1 MPILHTVYFRLR
13 EDDDVEA
20 KIPGCVALF
29 NEHKGITAS
38 VVKGKFAAVC
48 GLAAPT
54 DAVFTHV
61 EVLVADSHEALHAY
75 LHGDAHLNVWI
86 PLIKPNLED
95 IVVFDHDLPT
105 PFTGVAGSQAL
116 SLLLKLRVDAEQE
129 ALASSAAMQ
138 LSLLIAGVSNVYF
151 APHGGGGLDKAALI
165 DKLDWPDKSQGFT
178 HCLTIVATGA
188 AAIERLLRSTE
199 LKNWLTGLTP
209 QGHAAM
215 VSPLEPSHEVAY
227 PIYRDLAA
235 KHVLITGG
243 AQGIGLAVSRAF
255 FMQGAA
261 VTVLDRDEGALARLR
276 LEMASAHTYCV
287 DVTDEN
293 AFCETLR
300 AVRETRPTCDVL
312 IGNAGADPRYEG
324 LNMSLAEWEGLF
336 RLNVSHYFLLCREM
350 VPHMVEAGGG
360 SIILTSSHLAWVAK
374 PKCIAYNCT
383 KAANIGLVRSLAEAF
398 GDGLIRANS
407 VAPGWTL
414 TDRQKASVGTPADFE
429 DCRLNSQALP
439 LSLTPELLAQNYLYL
454 GSSASACL
462 QRQTLVCDMGQ
473 AKL

>member
-1 MPILHTVYFRLR
+1 
-13 EDDDVEA
+13 
-20 KIPGCVALF
+20 
-29 NEHKGITAS
+29 
-38 VVKGKFAAVC
+38 
-48 GLAAPT
+48 
-54 DAVFTHV
+54 
-61 EVLVADSHEALHAY
+61 
-75 LHGDAHLNVWI
+75 
-86 PLIKPNLED
+86 
-95 IVVFDHDLPT
+95 
-105 PFTGVAGSQAL
+105 
-116 SLLLKLRVDAEQE
+116 
-129 ALASSAAMQ
+129 
-138 LSLLIAGVSNVYF
+138 
-151 APHGGGGLDKAALI
+151 
-165 DKLDWPDKSQGFT
+165 
-178 HCLTIVATGA
+178 
-188 AAIERLLRSTE
+188 
-199 LKNWLTGLTP
+199 
-209 QGHAAM
+209 
-215 VSPLEPSHEVAY
+215 
-227 PIYRDLAA
+227 
-235 KHVLITGG
+235 
-243 AQGIGLAVSRAF
+243 
-255 FMQGAA
+255 MQGAA

-293 AFCETLR
+293 AFCEALR

-439 LSLTPELLAQNYLYL
+439 LSLTPEL
-454 GSSASACL
+454 SSEFRVYSSL
-462 QRQTLVCDMGQ
+462 TRQTDQDSPGAPRAELPLPRIERLGLPPAPDTRVRHGPSQALRSRAALRWGAVETVVCAVSSLV
-473 AKL
+473 

>member
-1 MPILHTVYFRLR
+1 MHI
-13 EDDDVEA
+13 
-20 KIPGCVALF
+20 
-29 NEHKGITAS
+29 
-38 VVKGKFAAVC
+38 
-48 GLAAPT
+48 
-54 DAVFTHV
+54 
-61 EVLVADSHEALHAY
+61 
-75 LHGDAHLNVWI
+75 
-86 PLIKPNLED
+86 
-95 IVVFDHDLPT
+95 
-105 PFTGVAGSQAL
+105 GSTCTL
-116 SLLLKLRVDAEQE
+116 STLQ
-129 ALASSAAMQ
+129 
-138 LSLLIAGVSNVYF
+138 
-151 APHGGGGLDKAALI
+151 
-165 DKLDWPDKSQGFT
+165 
-178 HCLTIVATGA
+178 
-188 AAIERLLRSTE
+188 
-199 LKNWLTGLTP
+199 
-209 QGHAAM
+209 
-215 VSPLEPSHEVAY
+215 
-227 PIYRDLAA
+227 
-235 KHVLITGG
+235 
-243 AQGIGLAVSRAF
+243 VSRAF

-261 VTVLDRDEGALARLR
+261 VTVFDRDEGALARLR

-287 DVTDEN
+287 DVTDES
-293 AFCETLR
+293 AFCEALR
-300 AVRETRPTCDVL
+300 TVRETRPACDVL

-324 LNMSLAEWEGLF
+324 LNMSLSEWEGLF

-414 TDRQKASVGTPADFE
+414 TDRQKASVGSPADFE